1 MKPNAA
7 TKIAAIMLEPYSF
20 PTDIAA
26 TAALDL
32 VALAEAAVP
41 DAVPD
46 VAPAKVALALVCA
59 AAEVVAGAVKLAMFR
74 VPHWSRIF
82 VVQLSCP
89 AWLLGFA
96 AMQRA

>member
-7 TKIAAIMLEPYSF
+7 TKRAAIMLEPYSF
-20 PTDIAA
+20 PTAIAA

-32 VALAEAAVP
+32 VALAEAEAP

-46 VAPAKVALALVCA
+46 AAEVAPAPVCA
-59 AAEVVAGAVKLAMFR
+59 AEEVVAAAVKLAMSR
-74 VPHWSRIF
+74 VPHWSLIF

-89 AWLLGFA
+89 S
-96 AMQRA
+96 